1 MQALRKANAKLAD
14 ENRSLN
20 DTLRSTIGALQN
32 QMAVAMMTAVEKKQ
46 ELEKRLA
53 ESEEN
58 VRLLREKLVTGNE
71 E

>member
-1 MQALRKANAKLAD
+1 
-14 ENRSLN
+14 
-20 DTLRSTIGALQN
+20 
-32 QMAVAMMTAVEKKQ
+32 MAVAMMTAVEKKQ